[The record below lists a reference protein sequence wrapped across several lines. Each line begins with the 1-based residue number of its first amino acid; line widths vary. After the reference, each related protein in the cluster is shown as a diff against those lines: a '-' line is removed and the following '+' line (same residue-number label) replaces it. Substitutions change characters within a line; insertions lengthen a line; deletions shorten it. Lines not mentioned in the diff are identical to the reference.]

1 MNIPFLKKCNRC
13 KQELETSCF
22 HKNKAFPD
30 GLAHYCKPCRN
41 QYYKDSPSA
50 QAYNKK
56 YPIEQ
61 REKRRATVRKS
72 YEKNK
77 IKISN
82 RRRERY
88 RLNKEKHA
96 LKERKRRE
104 NIQYKIKSN
113 VSRRIRSYFKKW
125 KFNLKTT
132 DILGCS
138 AEFFKNYIESKFKD
152 GMSWNNYGMYGWH
165 LDHIK
170 PCVCFDL
177 TDEKQLRECFH
188 YSNFQ
193 PLWASENIS
202 KGSQFPYS

>member
-1 MNIPFLKKCNRC
+1 MNIPILKKCNRC
-13 KQELETSCF
+13 KQELEASCF
-22 HKNKAFPD
+22 HKNKAFSD

-41 QYYKDSPSA
+41 QYYKNSPTA
-50 QAYNKK
+50 KAYDKR
-56 YPIEQ
+56 YSIEQ
-61 REKRRATVRKS
+61 KEKRRATVRKS

-77 IKISN
+77 LKISL
-82 RRRERY
+82 RKKASY
-88 RLNKEKHA
+88 QLNKEKHA
-96 LKERKRRE
+96 LKERKRRG

-113 VSRRIRSYFKKW
+113 ISARIRGLINKKE
-125 KFNLKTT
+125 LGIKTM

-138 AEFFKNYIESKFKD
+138 ADFFKKYIENKFKD
-152 GMSWNNYGMYGWH
+152 GMSWSNYGLHGWH

-170 PCVCFDL
+170 PCVLFDL

-193 PLWASENIS
+193 PLWANENLS